1 MANFKLLFIL
11 CLHAFFLIP
20 SSGARLFR
28 FHPLSTG
35 DQALKDQKL
44 DINISQC
51 FEIKKISV
59 TTRLPVPTVEAKG
72 AVEQFRSS
80 RKRALMEEAREAMR
94 ASIERGGGNPFES
107 ERLSPGGP
115 DPHHH

>member
-1 MANFKLLFIL
+1 MANFKLLFTL
-11 CLHAFFLIP
+11 CLHVFFLIP

-28 FHPLSTG
+28 FHPLSTA

-44 DINISQC
+44 DININQS
-51 FEIKKISV
+51 FEFKKISV
-59 TTRLPVPTVEAKG
+59 TPVPIVEAKG
-72 AVEQFRSS
+72 RVEQFRSS

-94 ASIERGGGNPFES
+94 ASIERGAGNPFES

>member
-1 MANFKLLFIL
+1 MGLYIPIHSIPSSANMANFRLLFTL

-20 SSGARLFR
+20 SSGAR
-28 FHPLSTG
+28 HPLST
-35 DQALKDQKL
+35 ADQKL
-44 DINISQC
+44 DISINQC
-51 FEIKKISV
+51 SEMKKISV
-59 TTRLPVPTVEAKG
+59 EAKG
-72 AVEQFRSS
+72 RVEQFRSS